1 MEFEGSCPQLDAV
14 GLVLLKGLSL
24 SASTRENHSSV
35 FALIDTVHALIRTFF
50 TARLIAA
57 VLGDIDLPRYYS

>member
-24 SASTRENHSSV
+24 SASTRENHSS
-35 FALIDTVHALIRTFF
+35 FGLSFTSKCLIGTWMYRWC
-50 TARLIAA
+50 RLFMWC
-57 VLGDIDLPRYYS
+57 